1 MARIL
6 ALPAH
11 GEVVLDSRGEGRA
24 LRVSWHPEDEVVVLS
39 LWQGDTCSGTFRV
52 GREDVPSLV
61 TALVNGLAQGYR
73 RPTAVR
79 RAG

>member
-24 LRVSWHPEDEVVVLS
+24 LRVSWHPEDDVVVLS
-39 LWQGDTCSGTFRV
+39 LWQADTCSGTFRV
-52 GREDVPSLV
+52 AREDVPSLV
-61 TALVNGLAQGYR
+61 TALVNGLAPGY
-73 RPTAVR
+73 PHPKPVR